1 MLRERFI
8 KKLLQTVFIFF
19 ILLVISTW
27 TINDGIKNTKVSLKK
42 DIVGIYLI
50 DENSYLCEAMTLVDN
65 KNSLEAVSEIIDSL
79 KNSNHLYQGL
89 KGLIPNNTVLNKAS
103 LKDGILYLDFN
114 DQLFNVNANLEEKVV
129 EALIYSLLSLNNV
142 KGLKLSINN
151 KELVELPKSK
161 ITIPSL
167 LDKSFGIN
175 KEYHLNRMNDI
186 NKVVLYYYQEIDNN
200 NYYVPVT
207 RYLNNKDDK
216 VKVIID
222 NLQNNYIYKTNLMS
236 YVTNKIEILD
246 YSIKEDTVS
255 LSFDK
260 LITLDSKEAREEVI
274 WTMSNSI
281 FDSLDVTKV
290 IFSEQDNIVEIVLRN

>member
-161 ITIPSL
+161 ITIHSL

>member
-1 MLRERFI
+1 
-8 KKLLQTVFIFF
+8 
-19 ILLVISTW
+19 
-27 TINDGIKNTKVSLKK
+27 
-42 DIVGIYLI
+42 
-50 DENSYLCEAMTLVDN
+50 MTLVDN

-186 NKVVLYYYQEIDNN
+186 NKVDLYYYQEIDNN

>member
-151 KELVELPKSK
+151 K
-161 ITIPSL
+161 
-167 LDKSFGIN
+167 
-175 KEYHLNRMNDI
+175 
-186 NKVVLYYYQEIDNN
+186 
-200 NYYVPVT
+200 
-207 RYLNNKDDK
+207 DDK

>member
-50 DENSYLCEAMTLVDN
+50 DENSYLCEAMTLVYN

>member
-8 KKLLQTVFIFF
+8 KKLLQTVYIFF

>member
-129 EALIYSLLSLNNV
+129 ESLIYSLLSLNNV

>member
-142 KGLKLSINN
+142 KGLILSINN

-175 KEYHLNRMNDI
+175 KEYHLNRMNNI